1 MRRIALVAGTVLILG
16 AGFAP
21 AAAPASKTPAAKKPP
36 AAPGSP
42 GSPTNFS
49 GIWELD
55 INSSSG
61 GAPNLK
67 DAVLEVTQKGERIW
81 LQPLGET
88 RRSVLAEE
96 VVVDGRT
103 YEKGVGQSRRGT
115 LQAQWGKD
123 GKSLWLEVVAPT
135 DENPRAAVQRTV
147 WRLSDDR
154 NTWVRETVT
163 MVNGQSR
170 QSRLVFHRMANRKKE
185 K

>member
-1 MRRIALVAGTVLILG
+1 MKRTALVAGTFLVL
-16 AGFAP
+16 AAAFAP
-21 AAAPASKTPAAKKPP
+21 AAARPSKTPVAKKAP

-67 DAVLEVTQKGERIW
+67 DAVIEVTQKGERIW

-96 VVVDGRT
+96 VVVDART

-170 QSRLVFHRMANRKKE
+170 QSRLVFHRMADKK